1 MKVLLRGKK
10 KQKGRRIPMIY
21 NVKKFKEVLPGIKDV
36 LEPVMI
42 DKKTKLAKASMV
54 KRVVTIVGLKTTAT
68 RFLPVSHEGYSTDT
82 YVDRVDVVDANR
94 AEFIGRKMKGIERRA
109 HMSMFRELLE
119 DTSGMSWEDA
129 FKQFFLKECIIP
141 DGLCLACWNCS
152 LFGSLETGKGATF
165 SRIRYF
171 DTFSVEPTEIA
182 IAMEGSDEGMAIGNT
197 VSEDL
202 SKKRGSDSYHQYEY
216 VKSGIH
222 FPFITIIENPT
233 YLDVIGYLKA
243 VKIADTH
250 GYGKYSAN
258 HGKFDTKFLAVSTGF
273 PRFSVLDMLEWA
285 GNDYSVENIVNKFD
299 PDSLNVE
306 FETNTSKP
314 ITILGKEIE
323 DMTTDLAE
331 EFKEYLNI
339 IQR

>member
-1 MKVLLRGKK
+1 MN
-10 KQKGRRIPMIY
+10 
-21 NVKKFKEVLPGIKDV
+21 NVKKFKEELPGIKDV
-36 LEPVMI
+36 LEPIVL
-42 DKKTKLAKASMV
+42 DKKTKVVKASMV
-54 KRVVTIVGLKTTAT
+54 KRAVSIVGLKTATT

-82 YVDRVDVVDANR
+82 YIDRVDVVDANR

-119 DTSGMSWEDA
+119 DLSGKSWQDA
-129 FKQFFLKECIIP
+129 FQQFYGKECIIP

-152 LFGSLETGKGATF
+152 LFGGLEAGKGATF

-171 DTFSVEPTEIA
+171 DTFSVEPTELA
-182 IAMEGSDEGMAIGNT
+182 VAMEGSDEGMAIGNT

-216 VKSGIH
+216 VKAGTH

-243 VKIADTH
+243 VKIADIH

-258 HGKFDTKFLAVSTGF
+258 HGKFDTQFLAVSTGF

-285 GNDYSVENIVNKFD
+285 GNDYSIGNIVTKFD
-299 PDSLNVE
+299 TDSSDIE
-306 FETNTSKP
+306 FEGNTSEP
-314 ITILGKEIE
+314 ITILGAEIE
-323 DMTTDLAE
+323 DMTSNLAE
-331 EFKEYLNI
+331 EFKEYLDI
-339 IQR
+339 IKG

>member
-182 IAMEGSDEGMAIGNT
+182 IEWKAATRVWLLAIP
-197 VSEDL
+197 
-202 SKKRGSDSYHQYEY
+202 Y
-216 VKSGIH
+216 
-222 FPFITIIENPT
+222 P
-233 YLDVIGYLKA
+233 
-243 VKIADTH
+243 KI
-250 GYGKYSAN
+250 
-258 HGKFDTKFLAVSTGF
+258 
-273 PRFSVLDMLEWA
+273 
-285 GNDYSVENIVNKFD
+285 
-299 PDSLNVE
+299 
-306 FETNTSKP
+306 
-314 ITILGKEIE
+314 
-323 DMTTDLAE
+323 
-331 EFKEYLNI
+331 
-339 IQR
+339 